1 LDPRKALEIML
12 RDRRIYGFAEERDGS
27 FVVMVPADMD
37 TSVFE
42 ALDVE
47 IKLVRM
53 REVPRAL

>member
-1 LDPRKALEIML
+1 LNPRKALENML
-12 RDRRIYGFAEERDGS
+12 RDRQIYGFSEEKDGT
-27 FVVMVPADMD
+27 FVVMVPDDMD
-37 TSVFE
+37 ASVFE

>member
-1 LDPRKALEIML
+1 ML
-12 RDRRIYGFAEERDGS
+12 RDRRIYGFSEEKDGT
-27 FVVMVPADMD
+27 FVVMVPDDMD
-37 TSVFE
+37 ASVFE